1 MPRKNIGGANL
12 EFGLVETVVLC
23 YTAVALFLSLYFVP
37 FKIVPRAWAKAV
49 QTAGH
54 PAQVALDRV
63 LDAAVVKIKFPA
75 IPPFPVIP
83 PYPTIPD
90 YGAQI
95 RQMHGQLNARLTKE
109 IAAITAQVASIKA
122 SISEIKIPEIPPYPE
137 MPDTA
142 DLGARVDK
150 LTAGFNGATEL
161 LNNLTEDK
169 LTEIM
174 KRVYTDFDKART
186 ARGGKDGNTDA
197 LVEIASI
204 GGQAAEHP
212 EAAMAFKGIMSVIDF
227 AEGLIQ
233 DTPANAKKIA
243 KARAQAQ
250 SAFENG
256 EDLLALRDQFRQMF
270 PTAYANFAGAQ
281 PGGATNARNIPTY

>member
-63 LDAAVVKIKFPA
+63 LDAAVVKIKFP
-75 IPPFPVIP
+75 VIP

-109 IAAITAQVASIKA
+109 VGAIAAQVSGIKA

-137 MPDTA
+137 TPDLA
-142 DLGARVDK
+142 KFEERLDK

-256 EDLLALRDQFRQMF
+256 EDLLALRDQFRQTF
-270 PTAYANFAGAQ
+270 PTAYANFAGAP